1 MNKILFN
8 IISVLVTMV
17 ILPLISFAGI
27 KLIAQLNAEIK
38 DENAKTQLTTAIA
51 IVTNSVRSVFQT
63 YVDTLKKNGTFDVES
78 LKIALAKA
86 KDEALSQMSDEIK
99 EYITTNYGNLENW
112 LTTQIEATINILK
125 NNYQISL
132 LEIYFLGRF
141 FFCAYNIDIY
151 TKSVYNYI

>member
-1 MNKILFN
+1 M
-8 IISVLVTMV
+8 
-17 ILPLISFAGI
+17 
-27 KLIAQLNAEIK
+27 
-38 DENAKTQLTTAIA
+38 
-51 IVTNSVRSVFQT
+51 FQT

-141 FFCAYNIDIY
+141 FLCLKY
-151 TKSVYNYI
+151 

>member
-125 NNYQISL
+125 NNQQISL

-141 FFCAYNIDIY
+141 FFCA
-151 TKSVYNYI
+151 

>member
-1 MNKILFN
+1 MNEILFN

-17 ILPLISFAGI
+17 ILPLISFTGI
-27 KLIAQLNAEIK
+27 NLIPQLNEEIK
-38 DENAKTQLTTAIA
+38 DENAKTQLTTATT

-112 LTTQIEATINILK
+112 LTTQIEATINIMK
-125 NNYQISL
+125 NNQQISL

-141 FFCAYNIDIY
+141 FLCLKY
-151 TKSVYNYI
+151 

>member
-86 KDEALSQMSDEIK
+86 KDEALSQMSDETK

-125 NNYQISL
+125 NNQQISL

-141 FFCAYNIDIY
+141 FFCA
-151 TKSVYNYI
+151 

>member
-1 MNKILFN
+1 M
-8 IISVLVTMV
+8 
-17 ILPLISFAGI
+17 
-27 KLIAQLNAEIK
+27 
-38 DENAKTQLTTAIA
+38 
-51 IVTNSVRSVFQT
+51 FQT

-125 NNYQISL
+125 NN
-132 LEIYFLGRF
+132 
-141 FFCAYNIDIY
+141 
-151 TKSVYNYI
+151 

>member
-17 ILPLISFAGI
+17 ILPLISFTGI
-27 KLIAQLNAEIK
+27 NLIPQLNEEIK
-38 DENAKTQLTTAIA
+38 DENAKTQLTTATT

-112 LTTQIEATINILK
+112 LTTQIEATINIMK
-125 NNYQISL
+125 NNQQISL

-141 FFCAYNIDIY
+141 FCA
-151 TKSVYNYI
+151 

>member
-1 MNKILFN
+1 M
-8 IISVLVTMV
+8 
-17 ILPLISFAGI
+17 
-27 KLIAQLNAEIK
+27 
-38 DENAKTQLTTAIA
+38 
-51 IVTNSVRSVFQT
+51 FQT

-78 LKIALAKA
+78 LKIALTKA

-141 FFCAYNIDIY
+141 FFCANNIDIY